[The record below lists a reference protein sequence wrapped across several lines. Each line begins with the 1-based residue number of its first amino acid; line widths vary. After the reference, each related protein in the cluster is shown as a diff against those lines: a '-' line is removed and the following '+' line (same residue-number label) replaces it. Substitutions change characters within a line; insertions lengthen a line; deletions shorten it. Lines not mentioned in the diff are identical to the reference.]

1 MFSCLCYFSKIKE
14 KLTLRGD
21 ITTLFNNCV
30 KSKGGKKVSKKVS
43 KILFVKTACSLLQA
57 DCSGVKEFFPFCK
70 VYMKADFFS
79 CKLYM
84 KAKSVYESKGST
96 DLQPK

>member
-43 KILFVKTACSLLQA
+43 KILLSKLHAVCCRQTAVGLKSSFL
-57 DCSGVKEFFPFCK
+57 S
-70 VYMKADFFS
+70 
-79 CKLYM
+79 
-84 KAKSVYESKGST
+84 AKCI
-96 DLQPK
+96 